1 MGHAKI
7 RLTKWI
13 AKRVPSKILSRTL
26 IRMSTIPDQT
36 IFQEA
41 FAAADP
47 SKTALDIGTNRG
59 IVSYYM
65 SKRFALVHSF
75 EPNAELCA
83 FLEKVLPSNCVLHRC
98 ALSDESGQSALS
110 VALESGI
117 PIHGRGR
124 ILAAEKNAQ
133 EKSGTG
139 PSKTGLS
146 LTKPAYAVQ
155 AIKLETLDDQALKNI
170 GFIKIDV
177 EGHEEKVIRGGLATL
192 RDNRPVLVVEI
203 EKRHTGRPAGE
214 TIRLIESL
222 GYAGYFFENG
232 KRRPSSEYVESMQ
245 DPGYPAY
252 INDFMFLPK

>member
-7 RLTKWI
+7 RVTKWI
-13 AKRVPSKILSRTL
+13 AKRVPSKILYRTL
-26 IRMSTIPDQT
+26 IRMSTIPKQT

-47 SKTALDIGTNRG
+47 SRTALDIGTNRG
-59 IVSYYM
+59 IVSYFM
-65 SKRFALVHSF
+65 SKRFAAVHSF

-83 FLEKVLPSNCVLHRC
+83 FLEKVLPANCTLHRC
-98 ALSDESGQSALS
+98 ALSDEAGQSALS

-124 ILAAEKNAQ
+124 ILAEEKA
-133 EKSGTG
+133 SRPAGAG
-139 PSKTGLS
+139 PSANE
-146 LTKPAYAVQ
+146 PAYAVQ
-155 AIKLETLDDQALKNI
+155 AIKLETLDAQALKNI

-203 EKRHTGRPAGE
+203 EKRHTGRPAGD

-232 KRRPSSEYVESMQ
+232 KRRPSSEYRETMQ